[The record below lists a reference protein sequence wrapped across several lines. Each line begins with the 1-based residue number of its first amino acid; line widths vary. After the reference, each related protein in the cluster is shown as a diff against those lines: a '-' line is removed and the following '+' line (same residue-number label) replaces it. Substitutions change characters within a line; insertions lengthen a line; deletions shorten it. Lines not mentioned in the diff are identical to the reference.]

1 MCVCIYI
8 YIYTHT
14 HICCFL
20 VTKSCLTLCNPIDC
34 GPPGFPVHGIAQRE
48 YSSGL
53 PFPSPGDLPDPGIEL
68 HLQFIICI
76 SFLSKVGKKTNTST
90 FEVDS
95 PLLLNPGLWAGVF
108 DHYFLCWKNFA
119 NFYSGVHKGL
129 PVLWSWEVGELVK
142 GNRKGPLNETSL
154 NCFLTAWLLTPN
166 VCMFFPIPTS
176 SPNLQIPT

>member
-1 MCVCIYI
+1 MLALSSRDWVVVVVSSLGRVQLWGPTEC
-8 YIYTHT
+8 
-14 HICCFL
+14 
-20 VTKSCLTLCNPIDC
+20 S
-34 GPPGFPVHGIAQRE
+34 PPGSSVHTILQAE
-48 YSSGL
+48 YWSRL

-90 FEVDS
+90 FEIDS
-95 PLLLNPGLWAGVF
+95 LLLLNPGWWAGVF
-108 DHYFLCWKNFA
+108 HHYFLCWKTFA

-154 NCFLTAWLLTPN
+154 NCFLTAWLLTLN
-166 VCMFFPIPTS
+166 LCMFFPIPTS

>member
-1 MCVCIYI
+1 MCIYI

-108 DHYFLCWKNFA
+108 DHYFLC
-119 NFYSGVHKGL
+119 
-129 PVLWSWEVGELVK
+129 
-142 GNRKGPLNETSL
+142 
-154 NCFLTAWLLTPN
+154 
-166 VCMFFPIPTS
+166 
-176 SPNLQIPT
+176 